1 MINDRSL
8 SQGHTLRTE
17 AVVETA
23 LVATHMTRSYGST
36 NHAKHYTG
44 YYTAAVPFW
53 RRPAHAKVR
62 PQGIPGTLHMEIAI
76 YSTLCTC
83 RLNTFIAPRSLIS
96 IFKIIYSNPENRDSR
111 RNNSSPVP
119 VMGSLPFLLN
129 DYAYDRCYK
138 NNTTTTLR
146 RPYRSC
152 TRRCDCFSITAHRL
166 TTRSI

>member
-1 MINDRSL
+1 MTVRYHRD
-8 SQGHTLRTE
+8 TLRTE

-36 NHAKHYTG
+36 NHAN

-83 RLNTFIAPRSLIS
+83 RLNTSIAPRSLIS
-96 IFKIIYSNPENRDSR
+96 IFKIIYFNPENRDSR
-111 RNNSSPVP
+111 R
-119 VMGSLPFLLN
+119 
-129 DYAYDRCYK
+129 
-138 NNTTTTLR
+138 LR
-146 RPYRSC
+146 GIIHHLC
-152 TRRCDCFSITAHRL
+152 
-166 TTRSI
+166 